1 MDVSIDEITDETHD
15 WVHSAFDWDSALL
28 AYPEEGTNTPDP
40 SRPIPGPTNRCL
52 FIPEILGLII
62 DFVDAETRNDENG
75 VQADLVSCSQVSR
88 LWYSIA
94 NPVLYARPWFGASG
108 QHYSQFVGRVAPK
121 INTDRGNQL
130 SHFVR
135 DLDLGRLQHHGSKAT
150 TARLIS
156 RTKDSLRAFT
166 APYTQFGINCIPAIC
181 NVKQLQ
187 YLDIR
192 MKGCKREAD
201 FSYKETAHIISSLP
215 HLRWLSM
222 PRRMKDDAT
231 EFRCVKWPSRLR
243 HLNLNRQ
250 SHLRLIEAADGKP
263 TSVTSL
269 RVESQFVGPEAF
281 KNVPNLL
288 PNLESLTIRGYGE
301 AQSNVGAFDHI
312 PVLLPKLKHLRIPT
326 GLITPAIFTKHYAIP
341 PRPASLSDSA
351 TPAEDQFYLLHTLE
365 LDFYVH
371 PIKSE
376 NLNSYSPYY
385 NPVVANGLNP
395 QNQHFQHLHHVQQA
409 LQQAQHAHQ
418 HAQHLAHQQ
427 LQQQMQQQIMQQPQL
442 SLNNLTSVPAQ
453 ALAAF
458 QHPIP
463 HSLALFHQAL
473 SAAGLSQQQIAQLG
487 PGIHA
492 PANLPPNIN
501 VPGPPAPN
509 APPNF
514 NVGSQVQPS
523 DPADAEIEDD
533 SDNDNSMDM
542 SYQISPNG
550 TSAPGAPLTATL
562 PNNPVATN
570 LSNTHHHHHFACH
583 HRRSSSSSSQN
594 HNPSNSLSITPSQI
608 WSATTTGSLVNLRR
622 LRVHR
627 SLNWPNTPEW
637 EPAFRLMC
645 KHLLACQAL
654 DRERGEERISSSEAG
669 VRVWGEIFDAGRDF
683 DAEGNEI

>member
-1 MDVSIDEITDETHD
+1 M
-15 WVHSAFDWDSALL
+15 

-62 DFVDAETRNDENG
+62 DCVDAETRNDENG

-121 INTDRGNQL
+121 INTDRSNQL

-135 DLDLGRLQHHGSKAT
+135 DLNLSRLQHHGNKAT

-156 RTKDSLRAFT
+156 RTKDSLKAFT

-201 FSYKETAHIISSLP
+201 FSYKETAHIISSLQ

-250 SHLRLIEAADGKP
+250 SHLRLIDAAVGKP

-281 KNVPNLL
+281 KNVPELF

-301 AQSNVGAFDHI
+301 AQSNVGVFDHI

-341 PRPASLSDSA
+341 PRAASISGSA
-351 TPAEDQFYLLHTLE
+351 TPAEDPFYLLHTLE

-371 PIKSE
+371 PIKPE

-385 NPVVANGLNP
+385 NPVVANGVNP
-395 QNQHFQHLHHVQQA
+395 QNQHFQHLHNLQLA
-409 LQQAQHAHQ
+409 AQQAQQAHQ
-418 HAQHLAHQQ
+418 HAQHLVQQQ
-427 LQQQMQQQIMQQPQL
+427 LQQQLIQQPQI
-442 SLNNLTSVPAQ
+442 SHSNSTGVPAQ
-453 ALAAF
+453 VLAAF
-458 QHPIP
+458 QTPIP
-463 HSLALFHQAL
+463 HSATFFHQSL

-487 PGIHA
+487 PGIQGS
-492 PANLPPNIN
+492 ANLPPNVN
-501 VPGPPAPN
+501 VPGPPAST
-509 APPNF
+509 APPIINA
-514 NVGSQVQPS
+514 VPQVQPS
-523 DPADAEIEDD
+523 GPADADSEDD
-533 SDNDNSMDM
+533 SDNDNLMDM
-542 SYQISPNG
+542 SSQTSPNDI
-550 TSAPGAPLTATL
+550 SAPSAPPPATL
-562 PNNPVATN
+562 PNNPAAIN
-570 LSNTHHHHHFACH
+570 LSNTHHHHYACH
-583 HRRSSSSSSQN
+583 HRRSSSSSQN
-594 HNPSNSLSITPSQI
+594 HNPSNPLSITPSQI

-637 EPAFRLMC
+637 ESAFRLMC

-669 VRVWGEIFDAGRDF
+669 VRVWGEVFDAGRDF